1 MKIKFITL
9 CWIIMQVAFL
19 HQKIKT
25 KQTKPK
31 KTNKKTK
38 KKIKKNHKL
47 LNRLRIPNLI
57 INLGRK
63 CSTRCFLGRNSF
75 IWVSSIWVRRGGD

>member
-38 KKIKKNHKL
+38 KKNEKKSQVIEPTENPKSHY
-47 LNRLRIPNLI
+47 
-57 INLGRK
+57 
-63 CSTRCFLGRNSF
+63 
-75 IWVSSIWVRRGGD
+75 